1 MMTLRALSVILALG
15 ALLSACAAEPP
26 PPEPAPA
33 CAIEDPKKDGGIGGT
48 GQAPP
53 PCPEG

>member
-1 MMTLRALSVILALG
+1 MTLRAVSATLALG

-26 PPEPAPA
+26 PPEPAPP
-33 CAIEDPKKDGGIGGT
+33 CAVEDPKKDGGIGGT

-53 PCPEG
+53 PCPQG